1 MEDPIWKLIVKNTGY
16 AGVICFVLH
25 QVVDR
30 IFQKE
35 IYDLIGGEKVFILIL
50 VILGALT
57 VALITAIRSSTA
69 KSNSSPAG
77 FRAGPTVNYKDSS
90 THNGDNR
97 F

>member
-1 MEDPIWKLIVKNTGY
+1 MEEQIWKAIIKNTGY
-16 AGVICFVLH
+16 VGVICFVLY

-35 IYDLIGGEKVFILIL
+35 IYDLIGGEKVFILTLI
-50 VILGALT
+50 ILGVIT
-57 VALITAIRSSTA
+57 VALISAIRSSAA
-69 KSNSSPAG
+69 KSNPNPTGSNTSPV
-77 FRAGPTVNYKDSS
+77 VNYKDSS